1 MLQGVVTFL
10 LLPDVSVLG
19 IGVVDKPLLLEEVT
33 ASSLT
38 SMIDFVILI
47 EGVVLNVDLALV
59 ALPPLRALLQHSDES
74 QQLSPLDLLWIEIVG
89 FRYVQVRYDVL
100 WRLRFEHQA
109 VEQDVVVE
117 LLIAPLLK
125 VVNNGQLRRVV
136 LQH

>member
-1 MLQGVVTFL
+1 LLQGVVTFL